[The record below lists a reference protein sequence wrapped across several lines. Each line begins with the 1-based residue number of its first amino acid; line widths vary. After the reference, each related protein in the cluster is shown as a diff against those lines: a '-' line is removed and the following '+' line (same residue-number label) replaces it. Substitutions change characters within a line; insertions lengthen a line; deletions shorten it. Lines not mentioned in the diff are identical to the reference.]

1 MMEISKRNKEEEILL
16 KSLGENLKKVRES
29 KNMTQEALAYEAGF
43 SRSWNKSS
51 LTIYDT
57 DTNISIGN
65 GKNND

>member
-43 SRSWNKSS
+43 SRS
-51 LTIYDT
+51 
-57 DTNISIGN
+57 
-65 GKNND
+65 